1 MKMISGKNPIW
12 PGWSGKE
19 VCDLKQ
25 QRFRFKLIAL
35 LLGGLLILAGAYG
48 VRSVTQYGGRWF
60 SYAANPRLALLKSQ
74 VLEGDIMDRSGLLLA
89 TTKDGNR
96 LFAEDPEVREAL
108 VHLVGDGHGMIANAV
123 ETFHAG
129 YLYGYSTSLPD
140 ALSHLINPD
149 EPRRGNNITL
159 TVDALLSKSISA
171 AFEAHPLTKG
181 KSGAAVVMNYLTG
194 EILALVSLPSFD
206 PASQRMN
213 LDNALDH
220 PYFNRATQ
228 ARLPPGST
236 FKIITSAAALAR
248 LKDADTRRFTCSGF
262 LPVSDTFTVMDFG
275 KAVHGSLTL
284 RQAFLRSCNSVYA
297 SLALEMGDTV
307 LRGEAERFGFNRNFL
322 FRDLVVY
329 NSSYPKETQSRE
341 ALAASGYGQSA
352 ITATPLHLCLISAA
366 IARGGTLPEPRLLLR
381 VTSSRGT
388 PVLSFSSTEA
398 GTVCASDVASH
409 LSEMMKAV
417 VQEGGSGASAAV
429 TTLDIRGKTGT
440 AVSSVDGRTVN
451 YGWFTGF
458 SAQKDMPVSLCVL
471 VEDIPDG
478 ETGGSTSALIA
489 HDIFAY
495 LKAHPTL
502 ISSP

>member
-1 MKMISGKNPIW
+1 MKMISGKKSVW
-12 PGWSGKE
+12 HGWSDKE
-19 VCDLKQ
+19 VSNLKK

-35 LLGGLLILAGAYG
+35 LLGVLLILAGAYG
-48 VRSVTQYGGRWF
+48 IRSVTQYGGRWF
-60 SYAANPRLALLKSQ
+60 SYAANPRLARLKSQ
-74 VLEGDIMDRSGLLLA
+74 VGEGNILDRSGLLLA
-89 TTKDGNR
+89 TTKDGTR
-96 LFAEDPEVREAL
+96 VFAEDPEVREAL
-108 VHLVGDGHGMIANAV
+108 VHVVGDGQGMVANAV
-123 ETFHAG
+123 ETFHSG
-129 YLYGYSTSLPD
+129 YLYGYSSSLPD

-149 EPRRGNNITL
+149 EPRRGNDITL
-159 TVDALLSKSISA
+159 TIDALLSKSIPAS
-171 AFEAHPLTKG
+171 FEAHPQTKG

-206 PASQRMN
+206 PSSQRIN
-213 LDNALDH
+213 LDTLDH

-236 FKIITSAAALAR
+236 FKIITSAAAFSH
-248 LKDADTRRFTCSGF
+248 LKDAETRRFTCTGS
-262 LPVSDTFTVMDFG
+262 LPVSDTFTVRDFG
-275 KAVHGSLTL
+275 NAVHGSLSL
-284 RQAFLRSCNSVYA
+284 RQAFLRSCNAIYA
-297 SLALEMGDTV
+297 SLALEMGDAV
-307 LRGEAERFGFNRNFL
+307 LRVEAERFGFNRNFL

-329 NSSYPKETQSRE
+329 NSSYPKEAQSRE

-366 IARGGTLPEPRLLLR
+366 VARGGTMPEPRLLLR

-388 PVLSFSSTEA
+388 PILSFSSAEV
-398 GTVCASDVASH
+398 GTVCSTDVASR
-409 LSEMMKAV
+409 LSGMMKAV
-417 VQEGGSGASAAV
+417 VQEGGSGASSAV

-440 AVSSVDGRTVN
+440 AVSTVDGRSVN

-478 ETGGSTSALIA
+478 ETGGTTSALIA

-495 LKAHPTL
+495 LKAHPAL
-502 ISSP
+502 ISGL